1 MQHNFRNSLLI
12 IFELPHEK
20 MRRKADLSKAFVDD
34 KVQAFKNIIDAPYMI
49 DYSVGQQTK
58 MVQHFSLF
66 CDNARLRLT

>member
-1 MQHNFRNSLLI
+1 
-12 IFELPHEK
+12 